1 MRKLLIMLLTLTLFS
16 SGCVGNN
23 DEGTTKVVDE
33 TLQES
38 PHIEV
43 IHFHGNNQCY
53 SCQAVGAYAEE
64 TVNTY
69 FSDELNSGKL
79 IFKHV
84 NFDLPENTELSQ
96 RYGAAYS
103 SLWIGTY
110 TEEGFSAEQD
120 TNVWYKID
128 DRNAYMSYLSEVIDE
143 KMAGL

>member
-1 MRKLLIMLLTLTLFS
+1 MKKLLILLLALTLFS
-16 SGCVGNN
+16 AGCVGND
-23 DEGTTKVVDE
+23 DEGTTKVVAE

-64 TVNTY
+64 TVNAY

-79 IFKHV
+79 IFRHV
-84 NFDLPENTELSQ
+84 NFDLPENKELSQ

-110 TEEGFSAEQD
+110 TEEGFSTEQNMD
-120 TNVWYKID
+120 VWYKID
-128 DRNAYMSYLSEVIDE
+128 NKTDYMSYLSKVIDE
-143 KMAGL
+143 KLAGL